1 MAACEARAWLVWTAP
16 HASAANPYV
25 PDHGT
30 QEDQYSEVPQ
40 VPHQVLVHYHGG
52 PAHPQKEL
60 SLLFSENPLPRT
72 RVNKHE
78 GRAKTPA
85 VP

>member
-16 HASAANPYV
+16 HASATNPYV
-25 PDHGT
+25 PDQGN

-60 SLLFSENPLPRT
+60 SLLFSENPPST
-72 RVNKHE
+72 HSGE
-78 GRAKTPA
+78 
-85 VP
+85 